1 MLVSV
6 VFMSK
11 QLQKECN
18 LVFTKRFYLD
28 RRELAFIDVSTTE
41 RVIYLK
47 PLITLTSI
55 ASEGINT

>member
-6 VFMSK
+6 VFMFK

-47 PLITLTSI
+47 PLITFTSI